1 MLDLELGDVPDDGWS
16 FACPDWQERLRD
28 GRSLVPELP
37 LDRAEADRAV
47 AIFNRLRL
55 PDVPGKPAMETAAGD
70 WFRDIVASV
79 FGSIDDTGRRRVRE
93 VFGLVPK
100 KNSKTTGGAAIM
112 LTALLMN
119 ERPRAEFLLVGPTQ
133 DIADL
138 AFQQVSGMIEAD
150 EDGYLGKRFK
160 VQEHLKTIR
169 DLLTGAFLRIKT
181 FDMKVMTGS
190 KPVGILID
198 ELHVMSLLS
207 YASRVMGQ
215 MRGGLL
221 ANPEG
226 FLIVITTQSDQP
238 PAGVFKAELGY
249 ARGVRDGRVAP
260 SRMLPILYEFPE
272 EMQTAGSAP
281 WRDPATW
288 AMVTPNLGLSI
299 DLDTLIADYRD
310 ARAKGEEEERRWAS
324 QHLNIEIGLA
334 LHSERWRGA
343 DYWLSAAEPDLGL
356 GELLDRS
363 EVVTIGLDGGG
374 MDDMLGLV
382 VLGRCAETRAWL
394 AWAHA
399 WIQPGVIDL
408 RPEIAERL
416 RDFEAAGELTVCAAV
431 TQDVLEI
438 AELVETIEARG
449 LLPQKA
455 GIGIDPV
462 GIAALT
468 DELEGRDLGGERIV
482 AVPQGFRLS
491 GAVWGAERKLADGT
505 LRHCGQPLMAWCVG
519 NAKAEQRGNAVLIT
533 KESAGKAKI
542 DPLIALFNAFA
553 LMGRAPVAAGR
564 NMDLYFQELAAQ

>member
-1 MLDLELGDVPDDGWS
+1 MLDGIGWD
-16 FACPDWQERLRD
+16 FACPDWEARLRE
-28 GRSLVPELP
+28 GRSLVPGLP
-37 LDRAEADRAV
+37 LDAAEAARAV
-47 AIFNRLRL
+47 AIFDRLRL
-55 PDVPGKPAMETAAGD
+55 PDVAGQPAMAEAAGD
-70 WFRDIVASV
+70 WFRDIVGSV
-79 FGSIDDTGRRRVRE
+79 FGSIDARGRRRVRE
-93 VFGLVPK
+93 LFALVPK
-100 KNSKTTGGAAIM
+100 KNSKTTGGAGIM

-138 AFQQVSGMIEAD
+138 AFQQAVGMIEAD
-150 EDGYLGKRFK
+150 PDGYLGKRFR

-215 MRGGLL
+215 IRGGLL

-226 FLIVITTQSDQP
+226 FLITITTQSDQP
-238 PAGVFKAELGY
+238 PAGVFRAELQY
-249 ARGVRDGRVAP
+249 ARAVRDGRITG
-260 SRMLPILYEFPE
+260 SRMLPVLYEFPE
-272 EMQTAGSAP
+272 AMQTAKDAP
-281 WRDPATW
+281 WRDPENW
-288 AMVTPNLGLSI
+288 PMVTPNLGRSI

-310 ARAKGEEEERRWAS
+310 ARDKGEEEERRWAS
-324 QHLNIEIGLA
+324 QHLNVEIGLA

-343 DYWLSAAEPDLGL
+343 DYWLGAAEPDLTL
-356 GELLDRS
+356 EALLDRS
-363 EVVTIGLDGGG
+363 EVVVVGLDGGG
-374 MDDMLGLV
+374 MDDMLGAV
-382 VLGRCAETRAWL
+382 VMGRCAVTRSWL
-394 AWAHA
+394 VWGHA
-399 WIQPGVIDL
+399 WIQPGVLEL

-416 RDFEAAGELTVCAAV
+416 RDLESAGDLTICGEV
-431 TQDVLEI
+431 TQDVMEV
-438 AELVETIEARG
+438 AELVERIEARG
-449 LLPQKA
+449 LLPEKA

-468 DELEGRDLGGERIV
+468 DELEGRDLGGERIA

-505 LRHCGQPLMAWCVG
+505 LRHGGQPLMAWCVG
-519 NAKAEQRGNAVLIT
+519 NAKASQRGNAVLIE
-533 KESAGKAKI
+533 KAVAGKAKI

-553 LMGRAPVAAGR
+553 LMGRAPEVAGPSVYAERG
-564 NMDLYFQELAAQ
+564 LLTV